1 MCPVVRARV
10 ARVRLVRRAW
20 DWTHTH
26 EGRKL
31 VRYTSVSGISTVIS
45 AAALFLYFTVFFDHQ
60 HEVLATVLANMT
72 ATVPSYYLNRTWAWG
87 KRGRSHLV
95 KEVLPFWGMSM
106 LGITVSI
113 FGAALAKHIGEGHSD
128 IFKTLVVQAA
138 NLASFGT
145 FWVLKILLFNRLF
158 HLEVEEFDEHLTAE
172 EAAAVTHGET
182 PAS

>member
-1 MCPVVRARV
+1 MN
-10 ARVRLVRRAW
+10 LVRKVW

-31 VRYTSVSGISTVIS
+31 VRYTSVSAISTVIS
-45 AAALFLYFTVFFDHQ
+45 AAALFLYFTIFFDHQ

-87 KRGRSHLV
+87 KRGKSHLV
-95 KEVLPFWGMSM
+95 KEVLPFWGMSL

-113 FGAALAKHIGEGHSD
+113 FGAALAKHIGQGHSD
-128 IFKTLVVQAA
+128 IFKTLIVQAA

-145 FWVLKILLFNRLF
+145 FWVLKILVFNRLF
-158 HLEVEEFDEHLTAE
+158 HFEVEEFDEHLSAE
-172 EAAAVTHGET
+172 EAAAAAKQ
-182 PAS
+182 PR

>member
-1 MCPVVRARV
+1 MN
-10 ARVRLVRRAW
+10 LVRKAW

-31 VRYTSVSGISTVIS
+31 VRYTSVSAISTVIS
-45 AAALFLYFTVFFDHQ
+45 AAALFLYFTIFFDHQ

-87 KRGRSHLV
+87 KRGKSHLV
-95 KEVLPFWGMSM
+95 KEVLPFWGMSL

-113 FGAALAKHIGEGHSD
+113 FGAALAKHIGQGHSD
-128 IFKTLVVQAA
+128 IFKTLIVQAA

-145 FWVLKILLFNRLF
+145 FWVLKILVFNRLF
-158 HLEVEEFDEHLTAE
+158 HFEVEEFDEHLTAE
-172 EAAAVTHGET
+172 EAAA
-182 PAS
+182 ASKPSR